1 MFTTF
6 VGTPQSLT
14 GSSKSGHTGG
24 TLVSPSSESPNVSVR
39 ATSRPKRPQVAR
51 ACDWCRVHRVK
62 CDTNLPCRNC
72 RNRGWQCS
80 NKSSNES
87 RTLANAYREIDRLKQ
102 QVIEL
107 EEQLKEESNAASNAS
122 RSSSTKASSP
132 VDLNYIWESTNT
144 KKSWDGIQTSTA
156 HSSQKTWYGPS
167 SLFYFISR
175 VNNYL
180 TAAFQQLHLEE
191 QIQLNS
197 VARSFPTPNCSNPSD
212 DQELISQEPN
222 KGTASGEFLTPTQEE
237 YFLDLFW
244 QSFHSSLLVLNELD
258 FKKHYKSLWT
268 TPGKPRKPSALV
280 DIVIALCMQ
289 YGMAAI
295 PRATKVTS
303 DVDADDPT
311 IAGRWYYRRCQSLLT
326 SELESPTISTLQCQL
341 LSVIYLCCASFQNM
355 AHSTLALAVRTAQML
370 GLHFEPPET
379 LPLAEREMRKRLY
392 WSLYMAESKTG
403 MKLGRPFSLSLSTTL
418 CSLPSDDHDVAMI
431 AGSDFAPLGENVT
444 WLSYNL
450 HNTKLILAA
459 RAVHTALYDK
469 YSEVYNGE
477 KGTIIYDDPEALER
491 LADYLATIIKTM
503 DTWAAAVPDALKTK
517 RAGAGVALSTDHSP
531 LVLERFAP
539 LWLQRQRL
547 LLELLYHHLS
557 MNLYR
562 PFIVFPSTSPTP
574 SSPPPPPTP
583 VTQSHANS
591 AVNHAMAITYI
602 MHQILSETD
611 ILCGW
616 LESFQWQWNA
626 AVTMAGYLLAHP
638 NSNVA
643 GTVRQCAERA
653 VAVFEIFGR
662 SFAAANSAAA
672 VMRDLTTKA
681 DFLASR
687 TVDGQMQVPDH
698 VVEGGAGSIESSGP
712 MMHTNED
719 HMIMQ
724 NVMAMDTAFSVD
736 SSTGLDMF
744 WSSMGNMPDEWG
756 YNFGV
761 G

>member
-1 MFTTF
+1 MLRFD
-6 VGTPQSLT
+6 S
-14 GSSKSGHTGG
+14 
-24 TLVSPSSESPNVSVR
+24 
-39 ATSRPKRPQVAR
+39 
-51 ACDWCRVHRVK
+51 
-62 CDTNLPCRNC
+62 
-72 RNRGWQCS
+72 
-80 NKSSNES
+80 
-87 RTLANAYREIDRLKQ
+87 EIDRLKQ
-102 QVIEL
+102 QVTEL
-107 EEQLKEESNAASNAS
+107 EEQLKEDNNAS

-132 VDLNYIWESTNT
+132 VDLNYMWESTST
-144 KKSWDGIQTSTA
+144 KKSWDGIETSTA
-156 HSSQKTWYGPS
+156 HSRQKTWYGPS

-175 VNNYL
+175 MNSYL
-180 TAAFQQLHLEE
+180 TAVFQQLHLDE

-197 VARSFPTPNCSNPSD
+197 VAKSFPTPNCSNPSD
-212 DQELISQEPN
+212 DQELSSQEPN
-222 KGTASGEFLTPTQEE
+222 KGTSSGEFLTPTQEE

-258 FKKHYKSLWT
+258 FKKHYKSLWV

-289 YGMAAI
+289 YGSKWFSPVLNHIPLVVLGVDTNPTHESYRPNPSSYYARYSNSCLPYNFIVAGI
-295 PRATKVTS
+295 PRGTRVSS

-341 LSVIYLCCASFQNM
+341 LSVVYLCCASFQNM

-418 CSLPSDDHDVAMI
+418 CSLPSDDHNVAML

-450 HNTKLILAA
+450 YNTKLILAA

-469 YSEVYNGE
+469 YSDIYTGE
-477 KGTIIYDDPEALER
+477 KGTIIYDDLEALER
-491 LADYLATIIKTM
+491 YADYLATIMKTL
-503 DTWAAAVPDALKTK
+503 DTWAVAVPDALKTK
-517 RAGAGVALSTDHSP
+517 RVGAGVALSTDHSP
-531 LVLERFAP
+531 LIVERFAP

-557 MNLYR
+557 MTLYR
-562 PFIVFPSTSPTP
+562 PFIAFPSTSSTP
-574 SSPPPPPTP
+574 SSSPPPPTP

-591 AVNHAMAITYI
+591 AVNHGMAITHI

-616 LESFQWQWNA
+616 LEAFQWQWNA

-638 NSNVA
+638 NSNIA
-643 GTVRQCAERA
+643 GTVRQAVERA
-653 VAVFEIFGR
+653 IAVFEIFGR

-687 TVDGQMQVPDH
+687 TADGQMQVPDH
-698 VVEGGAGSIESSGP
+698 VVGTGLIEGSGP

-719 HMIMQ
+719 HVAMQ

-736 SSTGLDMF
+736 SSTGLEMF
-744 WSSMGNMPDEWG
+744 WSAMGNVPDEWG
-756 YNFGV
+756 YNFGAC
-761 G
+761 